1 MPGECLHSFLRRG
14 RAIAAP
20 QERNTNE
27 MILQTRRLTRG
38 NWRKR
43 MWARCCLIL
52 QDPLVMYAWEHA
64 FTDAEIRGWIE
75 TNQARYQKD
84 GCGYWAA
91 QASET
96 GQVDWHARPFDGGA

>member
-1 MPGECLHSFLRRG
+1 MLTRRFLENPGRMLAQLLKRG

-27 MILQTRRLTRG
+27 LILQTRRLTLRELEKEDVG
-38 NWRKR
+38 ALR
-43 MWARCCLIL
+43 LIL

-75 TNQARYQKD
+75 TNQARYQRM
-84 GCGYWAA
+84 GAVIGRPRH
-91 QASET
+91 QRPAS
-96 GQVDWHARPFDGGA
+96 

>member
-1 MPGECLHSFLRRG
+1 MKL
-14 RAIAAP
+14 
-20 QERNTNE
+20 
-27 MILQTRRLTRG
+27 ILQTRRLTLRELEKEDVG
-38 NWRKR
+38 ALR
-43 MWARCCLIL
+43 LIL

-91 QASET
+91 
-96 GQVDWHARPFDGGA
+96 HAPTIPAEKIAKAKLSLTIKLLHQKAEHANQLAGL